1 MFLDG
6 WNESVYSI
14 SKANQPSI
22 VLPIRKL
29 ISNDKKSYYL
39 TKYTQMITAMRL
51 LPIHL
56 QSKCYPTNIK
66 ATMKQFYFYNMSF
79 CYNDSGRGLYMESR
93 EWERIVDH
101 LLSLVPLFIANLCF
115 LENFLLKDIC
125 RHHIHKYYC
134 LKTHISSF
142 RNRQAASDFTPNM
155 TPLLNK
161 LIQEELIERHYSEKI
176 DGSF

>member
-1 MFLDG
+1 M
-6 WNESVYSI
+6 
-14 SKANQPSI
+14 
-22 VLPIRKL
+22 
-29 ISNDKKSYYL
+29 

-134 LKTHISSF
+134 FCMKTALAVSEIGKRLAIS
-142 RNRQAASDFTPNM
+142 PNM

-161 LIQEELIERHYSEKI
+161 LIQEELIERHYSEKDRRVI
-176 DGSF
+176 LIS